1 MSGATLVSQPNIADN
16 FNMDSTLAWVNGE
29 AADHVAV
36 GDRGFNY
43 GHGLFETMRIAEGVV
58 PLWPWHQRRL
68 CADAIVLGIE
78 VDEQRLA
85 QYLRQALAAAPAEG
99 VLKLTLTAGNAS
111 SGYRN
116 VPSAADNI
124 TYCLQF
130 RALPAKR
137 APLRL
142 QPCQYR
148 LPDNTALAG
157 IKHLNRLDQ
166 VIAARELPADHEG
179 LLLDSE
185 GAVIEALSNNLF
197 CLLDGTWLTPDLSRC
212 GVKGVMRE
220 YLRAEVFPALGLAV
234 EEARFGLEDLAR
246 AEAVLVCNSVRG
258 IESVSSIIGCG
269 EWSCVEAVE
278 SIRAQLNAQVPC
290 FNC

>member
-1 MSGATLVSQPNIADN
+1 
-16 FNMDSTLAWVNGE
+16 MDSTLTWVNGN

-36 GDRGFNY
+36 SDRGFNY
-43 GHGLFETMRIAEGVV
+43 GHGLFETMRIAEGVA

-68 CADAIVLGIE
+68 CVDATVLGIE
-78 VDEQRLA
+78 VDERRLS
-85 QYLRQALAAAPAEG
+85 QYLTQALAAVPAEG

-116 VPSAADNI
+116 VPSAADNT

-148 LPDNTALAG
+148 LPDNPALAG

-166 VIAARELPADHEG
+166 VMAARELSTDHEG
-179 LLLDSE
+179 LLLDSD
-185 GAVIEALSNNLF
+185 GAVVEALSNNLF
-197 CLLDGTWLTPDLSRC
+197 CLLDDTWLTPDLSRC

-234 EEARFGLEDLAR
+234 EEARFGPEDLAR
-246 AEAVLVCNSVRG
+246 AEAVFVCNSVRG
-258 IESVSSIIGCG
+258 IEPVSSIVGYG